1 MLLLILGLV
10 LFFAPHI
17 LTILRGPRQQVI
29 ATLGE
34 GAYKAI
40 YSLIT
45 LAGLVL
51 IIIGFRAAPYVE
63 LWPSPVWIRHLVV
76 PLVWLAFVLLAA
88 AYLPVGKIREKS
100 RHPMLA
106 GVKLWAFAHLLANGD
121 LASLLLFGT
130 FLAYGVIDRIAVKKR
145 GVPTPT
151 GGRLVNDILAVAIG
165 TIAFL
170 GFGLYIHPTYI
181 GVPVF
186 PG

>member
-1 MLLLILGLV
+1 MLLVLGLV

-17 LTILRGPRQQVI
+17 LTILRGPRRQSVG
-29 ATLGE
+29 TLGE

-40 YSLIT
+40 YSTIT
-45 LAGLVL
+45 LVGLVL
-51 IIIGFRAAPYVE
+51 IIMGFHRVPYVE
-63 LWPSPVWIRHLVV
+63 LWPSPVWVRHIVI

-100 RHPMLA
+100 KHPMLA
-106 GVKLWAFAHLLANGD
+106 AVKLWAFAHLLANGD

-130 FLAYGVIDRIAVKKR
+130 FLAYAVIDRIAVKKR

-151 GGRLVNDILAVAIG
+151 NGRPLNDLLAVAVG
-165 TIAFL
+165 TVAFL
-170 GFGLYIHPTYI
+170 IFGLYIHPTYI